1 MFSGTHPD
9 ERTAYWNACKD
20 ESYSLHERINSQLK
34 SGVPPTPETMQEWKN
49 TLRELNKN
57 VTRYSRAVAAS
68 ESRLRLE
75 AELLKQSVTHDI
87 LDREA
92 TFTSTLEAIRSVES
106 KAGESSSSSSEFLDG
121 SVARAMQA
129 VSSINSAMGSITA
142 AKEPFYADAAECAAL
157 TSG

>member
-1 MFSGTHPD
+1 M
-9 ERTAYWNACKD
+9 E
-20 ESYSLHERINSQLK
+20 
-34 SGVPPTPETMQEWKN
+34 EWKN

-68 ESRLRLE
+68 EARLRLE
-75 AELLKQSVTHDI
+75 AELLKQSMTHDI

-106 KAGESSSSSSEFLDG
+106 KAGEGSSSSSEFLDG

-157 TSG
+157 TSGGNCVDDFPAPTHPPVVKWIERRVPIARVEQHTLD